1 LSGKKPVNP
10 KLTTRTKSQR
20 SESSAAI
27 CYVFITG
34 DSEMSEEYPLYP
46 ELTEQGKE
54 EAQKI
59 MDSFKPKL
67 AMLLN
72 EVMGD
77 LYTDVSYYVD
87 SDHWTNYRNAL
98 MDGFKGYGGG
108 KANHEYDYKDLRQA
122 IYNNHKEEIVNDL
135 NQDLVEENNRLK
147 AQIEQLQQSLSEARY

>member
-1 LSGKKPVNP
+1 MSKKY
-10 KLTTRTKSQR
+10 T
-20 SESSAAI
+20 
-27 CYVFITG
+27 
-34 DSEMSEEYPLYP
+34 LYP

-67 AMLLN
+67 TALMN

-98 MDGFKGYGGG
+98 MNGFKDYSGG
-108 KANHEYDYKDLRQA
+108 KAGWGRG
-122 IYNNHKEEIVNDL
+122 I
-135 NQDLVEENNRLK
+135 R
-147 AQIEQLQQSLSEARY
+147 